1 MRERNNPKGPEVT
14 AHIEGKYEK
23 FKMWE
28 RSESVGTVVRRFI
41 LKSIVY
47 GGM

>member
-1 MRERNNPKGPEVT
+1 MRERNDPKGPEVS
-14 AHIEGKYEK
+14 AQIVGKCKK

-28 RSESVGTVVRRFI
+28 RSESVGTAVRRFI

-47 GGM
+47 RGM